1 MHPTVVINVVGLTQD
16 LLGDDTPHINALV
29 KQGGVRPLST
39 VTPAVTCS
47 VQATM
52 ATGLMPRDHGIVGNG
67 WYFRDLSEVWFWR
80 QSNRLVSGETIWE
93 AARDL
98 DPSFSCAKLDRKSVV

>member
-39 VTPAVTCS
+39 VTPSVTCS
-47 VQATM
+47 VQATNVK
-52 ATGLMPRDHGIVGNG
+52 GGEKL
-67 WYFRDLSEVWFWR
+67 YR
-80 QSNRLVSGETIWE
+80 QGG
-93 AARDL
+93 
-98 DPSFSCAKLDRKSVV
+98 AKLYH